1 MRELVEVLLFVGIVF
16 AAVSVTQS
24 FGDVDTSMSPAV
36 NLDQR
41 ILVNKAAYII
51 ANPGR
56 GDVVLIAVPQ
66 NPSQLLLR
74 RVIAVPGDTILV
86 TATSVSV
93 NGVTLDEQPYTGIA
107 MGQPESQIIGK
118 YTLGQDQYWV
128 MADQRLAWSN
138 SDSRAFGPL
147 SRKNIIGKA
156 ELVYWPLHDIH
167 MIDNFGGVFS
177 NVPGR

>member
-1 MRELVEVLLFVGIVF
+1 
-16 AAVSVTQS
+16 
-24 FGDVDTSMSPAV
+24 
-36 NLDQR
+36 
-41 ILVNKAAYII
+41 
-51 ANPGR
+51 
-56 GDVVLIAVPQ
+56 
-66 NPSQLLLR
+66 
-74 RVIAVPGDTILV
+74 
-86 TATSVSV
+86 
-93 NGVTLDEQPYTGIA
+93 
-107 MGQPESQIIGK
+107 
-118 YTLGQDQYWV
+118 